1 MEKNGFAPA
10 QIRAGL
16 EDIPQFKGLIKNFTR
31 PVFTKDRHNA
41 VTEED
46 MIMARWTNGKLLEV
60 KFDSNGP
67 YVELDE
73 KTKKYIDKSTTKLL

>member
-1 MEKNGFAPA
+1 M
-10 QIRAGL
+10 
-16 EDIPQFKGLIKNFTR
+16 
-31 PVFTKDRHNA
+31 FTKERHNA

-73 KTKKYIDKSTTKLL
+73 KTKKYIDKSTMKLL